1 MYRMCDN
8 WTMIKKYTILTI
20 FFLLVAGGS
29 AFAQTDPGT
38 RDTSVDKSMSNFIL
52 NDAVKMYPNPVQN
65 VLNIQSQLPITGV
78 EVYSLLGELVLQ
90 RPASYSRIYVGD
102 LNPGIY
108 MVKIRSN
115 QYSVT
120 KKLIK
125 K

>member
-1 MYRMCDN
+1 MR
-8 WTMIKKYTILTI
+8 KKYAILTI
-20 FFLLVAGGS
+20 FFLLMAAGHV
-29 AFAQTDPGT
+29 FAQ
-38 RDTSVDKSMSNFIL
+38 SDKDNGNATTQQSMSNFIL

-65 VLNIQSQLPITGV
+65 VLSIQSQLPITGV

-90 RPASYSRIYVGD
+90 RPPNYSRIYVGD

>member
-1 MYRMCDN
+1 MR
-8 WTMIKKYTILTI
+8 KKYAILSI
-20 FFLLVAGGS
+20 FLLLLGAGN
-29 AFAQTDPGT
+29 AFGQTDG
-38 RDTSVDKSMSNFIL
+38 DKKETATEESMSNFIL
-52 NDAVKMYPNPVQN
+52 NDAVTMYPNPVQN
-65 VLNIQSQLPITGV
+65 VLSIQSQLPITGV

-90 RPASYSRIYVGD
+90 RPTNYSRIYVGD

>member
-1 MYRMCDN
+1 MR
-8 WTMIKKYTILTI
+8 KKYAILTI
-20 FFLLVAGGS
+20 FFLLLAVGS
-29 AFAQTDPGT
+29 AFAQADNDNGNAP
-38 RDTSVDKSMSNFIL
+38 KEQSMSNFIL
-52 NDAVKMYPNPVQN
+52 NEAVKMYPNPAQN
-65 VLNIQSQLPITGV
+65 VLSIQSQLPITGV

-90 RPASYSRIYVGD
+90 KPASYSRIYVGD